1 VQRVFLIAGLSVLS
15 YLFFR
20 SENILLLSAGI
31 AIFIFGMVTMGEGF
45 KSSGG
50 GALELFLRRQTSTKL
65 KSIIFG
71 IAATTIMQSSTL
83 VSLLSISFLSAGLI
97 SLVQGTGIL
106 FGAQIGTT
114 SGAWLV
120 AGLGVKVDIAKYA
133 MPIIIFGVI
142 FLLQSS
148 KTLKSAGQV
157 LIGIGFLFLGVAYI
171 KDGFEALGNDFNL
184 AQYSIEG
191 MPGVFAF
198 FALGIIIAIIT
209 QSSLATIVLTIA
221 ALDAEQVSYVNALG
235 VIIGANLGT
244 TLTGLISSLGSN
256 VEGKRLA
263 LLYLSFNIFI
273 CFLSIVFIYQ
283 LIILIKYEAIV
294 LGIGE
299 SNYALKLAL
308 FHTTINTLGV
318 MFLYPFIENIAA
330 LAQKIIRQKTDAG
343 DDVLYLNSSITH
355 EKAMREVARKEI
367 CHLYQNAADIMALGV
382 HVKVADLHSERSVEE
397 TVKLRSKALDFD
409 YEQMYQKKIKTIYG
423 KIVNFIVISQSM
435 SDNGDIVND
444 LAQLQKAAHSI
455 VEALKDV
462 KHLQKNLTKYM
473 TSHNDGIKSGY
484 NSIREHLLTQLR
496 ILERVFESDEGD
508 LTVVLIAQLE
518 MLSEKFD
525 KNASLTLGAL
535 LKAGSVSPLMGSSLM
550 NDNAYALHISKSLT
564 DAAKI
569 LFIHKDI
576 GQKETMQAVL
586 SVDNGVKE

>member
-1 VQRVFLIAGLSVLS
+1 MQRVFLIAGLSVLS